1 MPRHESDREDLLREA
16 TALVERVELRLERE
30 AETVVAGFRRD
41 GAASFFF
48 GADPV
53 YQFNAAGELRRAYV
67 GGLLYKTVGGQLVEM
82 RRERTADA
90 VVLESR
96 QLGETATATFLSQ
109 AEAALDCLK
118 SALAAGRFEVVG
130 QVSHDISSPNVAAKV
145 SAWLAARPSRISLA
159 QTSRL
164 K

>member
-1 MPRHESDREDLLREA
+1 MSRQESDREDLLREA
-16 TALVERVELRLERE
+16 TALVERVEVRLPEERE
-30 AETVVAGFRRD
+30 SIVAGFRRD

-67 GGLLYKTVGGQLVEM
+67 GGLLYKTARGQLVEM
-82 RRERTADA
+82 RRERTAEA
-90 VVLESR
+90 VELHSR
-96 QLGETATATFLSQ
+96 QLDAAETIAFFSRAD
-109 AEAALDCLK
+109 AALDRLK
-118 SALAAGRFEVVG
+118 SALAATRFEVVG
-130 QVSHDISSPNVAAKV
+130 QVSDDMGSPNVVAKV
-145 SAWLAARPSRISLA
+145 SAWLAARPGVISLA

>member
-1 MPRHESDREDLLREA
+1 MSRQESEREDLLREA
-16 TALVERVELRLERE
+16 TALIERVELRVAGVE
-30 AETVVAGFRRD
+30 ETIVAGFRRD

-48 GADPV
+48 GAEPV

-67 GGLLYKTVGGQLVEM
+67 GGLLFKSDGGRLVEM
-82 RRERTADA
+82 RRERTAQA
-90 VVLESR
+90 VVLHSR
-96 QLGETATATFLSQ
+96 QLDIAETATFLSQ
-109 AEAALDCLK
+109 AEAALDGLK
-118 SALAAGRFEVVG
+118 SALAASQFEVVG